1 MYVPPINLVC
11 LYHTT
16 NQTNQPNQPTK
27 PQKIYKLKQPQ
38 EKEGGEAP
46 FNGERSEQALCKS

>member
-16 NQTNQPNQPTK
+16 NQTNQPNQK
-27 PQKIYKLKQPQ
+27 KIYKLKQPQ